1 MSMVYEIPARQP
13 RIEEVANTATHAVGF
28 ALSLVGTAALLRVM
42 ARYGDT
48 EQMIGVSVYGA
59 TLMALYAAST
69 LSHTFERPRLRHF
82 FRTVDQVCIF
92 LLIAGTFTPIALTYM
107 RDGWGW
113 ALFIS
118 MWGLALVGIFT
129 KIFFARLQT
138 LAISSYVLLGW
149 LPAIAIKPILEIVPA
164 GALTWMVIG
173 GLFYTVGTLFLMR
186 DDRVPFFH
194 ATWHVFVILGSACH
208 YFAVM
213 RFVVPW
219 PAA

>member
-1 MSMVYEIPARQP
+1 MSMVYEIPDRQE
-13 RIEEVANTATHAVGF
+13 RTEELANTATHAIGF
-28 ALSLVGTAALLRVM
+28 ALSLVGTVALLRVM
-42 ARYGDT
+42 ARYGDAV
-48 EQMIGVSVYGA
+48 QIVGVSVYGA

-113 ALFIS
+113 ALFLS

-138 LAISSYVLLGW
+138 LAVSSYVLLGW
-149 LPAIAIKPILEIVPA
+149 LPVIAIKPILEIVPGAALGWILA
-164 GALTWMVIG
+164 GGV
-173 GLFYTVGTLFLMR
+173 FYSIGTLFLLR
-186 DDRVPFFH
+186 DERVPYFH

-208 YFAVM
+208 YYAVM
-213 RFVVPW
+213 RFMVPW
-219 PAA
+219 PGT